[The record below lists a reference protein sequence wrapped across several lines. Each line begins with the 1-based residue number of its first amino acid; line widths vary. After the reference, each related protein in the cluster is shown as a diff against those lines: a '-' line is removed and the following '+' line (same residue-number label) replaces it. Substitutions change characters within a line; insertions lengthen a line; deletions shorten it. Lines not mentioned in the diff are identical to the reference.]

1 MQIELKNISYTYDG
15 PIPVAALHNINLKVQ
30 TGEILGLIG
39 HTGSGKSTLLQHLN
53 GLLKPQE
60 GDVLVDG
67 KSVKNGE
74 ILLTKLRFRVGLV
87 FQYPEYQLF
96 EETIFKEVSFG
107 PKSMGLKEEEI
118 EKRVKQSLLDVGM
131 GEEFYERSPF
141 ELSGGQ
147 KRRVA
152 LASILAME
160 PDILVLDEPT
170 AGLDPRGR
178 KEILDFLLK
187 WRTDKR
193 GIVLVSHNMEEMA
206 PFAERIVV
214 LHQGSIALDGTPEEV
229 FYHAKEL
236 FDVGIKV
243 PQISLVV
250 NSLKTKGY
258 NIDAGIFTVKEA
270 AKAIYDALKDG
281 GGRHGL

>member
-1 MQIELKNISYTYDG
+1 
-15 PIPVAALHNINLKVQ
+15 
-30 TGEILGLIG
+30 
-39 HTGSGKSTLLQHLN
+39 
-53 GLLKPQE
+53 PQE

-214 LHQGSIALDGTPEEV
+214 LHQGSIALDDTPEEV